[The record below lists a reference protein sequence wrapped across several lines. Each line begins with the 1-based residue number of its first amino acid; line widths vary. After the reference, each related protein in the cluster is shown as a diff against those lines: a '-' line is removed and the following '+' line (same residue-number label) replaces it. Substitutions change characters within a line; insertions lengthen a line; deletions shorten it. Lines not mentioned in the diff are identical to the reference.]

1 MTQNAIPVDE
11 ETELDIEIDQ
21 LEQAI
26 ADLKHRH
33 LDVQL
38 AERER
43 SVLQRNRNEL
53 KLQSQNRPEV
63 RQELQAI
70 QTRLEELDL
79 ILESRLLN
87 LWEPFWQAVR
97 FGGLGMTIGW
107 FLCAWNN

>member
-1 MTQNAIPVDE
+1 MPQNTISVNE
-11 ETELDIEIDQ
+11 ETELDLEIAQ

-43 SVLQRNRNEL
+43 LVLQRNRNEL
-53 KLQSQNRPEV
+53 KLKGQNRPEV
-63 RQELQAI
+63 RQELKAI
-70 QTRLEELDL
+70 QTRLEKLDL
-79 ILESRLLN
+79 LLESRLLN

-97 FGGLGMTIGW
+97 FGGLGMAIGW
-107 FLCAWNN
+107 FLCSWGQ